1 MNARYPFIAIT
12 LAWLAAPLPAHAQP
26 TASDATASAP
36 ATVASAPPLKTI
48 GPRLLTP
55 EQKRDNADLTAAPES
70 RPDRAVTPQLTI
82 PLGRKAA
89 PAAGGPAAVRGSK
102 PPSASGGV
110 DDAAA
115 RCDAL
120 SNKQARL
127 VCLDR
132 AARDTKAR

>member
-1 MNARYPFIAIT
+1 MMTRYRNLTATIAL
-12 LAWLAAPLPAHAQP
+12 LALPLLSQAQSQAPSTAPVPAAI
-26 TASDATASAP
+26 
-36 ATVASAPPLKTI
+36 ASAPPLKTI

-55 EQKRDNADLTAAPES
+55 EQKRDNAELTAAPES

-89 PAAGGPAAVRGSK
+89 PAAVRGSK
-102 PPSASGGV
+102 APASGGV

-115 RCDAL
+115 RCEAL
-120 SNKQARL
+120 SGKQARL
-127 VCLDR
+127 ICLDR

>member
-1 MNARYPFIAIT
+1 MIARHRYLTAT
-12 LAWLAAPLPAHAQP
+12 LALLALAPWAHGQSLPEPA
-26 TASDATASAP
+26 ASAP
-36 ATVASAPPLKTI
+36 AAAASAPPFKTI

-55 EQKRDNADLTAAPES
+55 EQKRDNAELTAAPES
-70 RPDRAVTPQLTI
+70 RPGRAVTPQLTI

-89 PAAGGPAAVRGSK
+89 QAAGGPATVRGSK
-102 PPSASGGV
+102 PPSASGDV

-115 RCDAL
+115 RCEAL

>member
-1 MNARYPFIAIT
+1 MNTRYRNLTATIAL
-12 LAWLAAPLPAHAQP
+12 LALPLLSQAQSQAQSTAPVPAAI
-26 TASDATASAP
+26 
-36 ATVASAPPLKTI
+36 ASAPPLKTI

-55 EQKRDNADLTAAPES
+55 EQKRDNAELTAAPES

-89 PAAGGPAAVRGSK
+89 PATGGPAAVRGSK
-102 PPSASGGV
+102 APASGGV

-115 RCDAL
+115 RCEAL
-120 SNKQARL
+120 SGKQARL
-127 VCLDR
+127 ICLDR

>member
-1 MNARYPFIAIT
+1 MTVRHRHLTAT
-12 LAWLAAPLPAHAQP
+12 LALLALAPWAYMPAQAQP
-26 TASDATASAP
+26 EASAP
-36 ATVASAPPLKTI
+36 APVASAPPLKTI

-55 EQKRDNADLTAAPES
+55 EQKRDNAELTAAPES

-89 PAAGGPAAVRGSK
+89 QAAGGPATVRGSK
-102 PPSASGGV
+102 PPSASGVV

-115 RCDAL
+115 RCEAL
-120 SNKQARL
+120 SSKQARL

>member
-1 MNARYPFIAIT
+1 MNARYTFIAIT
-12 LAWLAAPLPAHAQP
+12 LAWLAVPLPAHAQP

-48 GPRLLTP
+48 GPRLLTT

-89 PAAGGPAAVRGSK
+89 PSTSGPAAVRGSK
-102 PPSASGGV
+102 PPSASGEV

>member
-1 MNARYPFIAIT
+1 MNTRYRNLTATIAL
-12 LAWLAAPLPAHAQP
+12 LALPLLSQAQSQAQSTAPVPAAI
-26 TASDATASAP
+26 
-36 ATVASAPPLKTI
+36 ASAPPLKTI

-55 EQKRDNADLTAAPES
+55 EQKRDNAELTAAPES

-89 PAAGGPAAVRGSK
+89 PTAVRGSK
-102 PPSASGGV
+102 APASGGV

-115 RCDAL
+115 RCEAL
-120 SNKQARL
+120 SGKQARL
-127 VCLDR
+127 ICLDR